1 LNDLKT
7 DVKWIKE
14 MLANH
19 LERHERF
26 EAMVVKSLVAALIAA
41 GTGILSLIIAVTRGK
56 G

>member
-1 LNDLKT
+1 MSDLAT

-19 LERHERF
+19 LARHERF
-26 EAMVVKSLVAALIAA
+26 EVIVFMSLVSALVAAA
-41 GTGILSLIIAVTRGK
+41 TGIVSLIIAVSQGK

>member
-19 LERHERF
+19 LARHERF
-26 EAMVVKSLVAALIAA
+26 EVVVFMSLVSALIAA
-41 GTGILSLIIAVTRGK
+41 GTGIVSLIVAVSRGK